1 MARTRLTWSDRS
13 ASPAPALP
21 VEPGGGGHPASRPD
35 PDPGPNGDTS
45 SWAEDP
51 TKGPYP
57 NGPHPALPG
66 TEAPQGHPITDP
78 AHYFPAGVGKQAA
91 AMLQAAVQQ
100 KAAKCIRLA
109 EVVLGKTAS
118 WSQVEDQA
126 LDFMNLS
133 ERQLQATAERLG
145 NFTLTEGR
153 KAEDAPADEKPAE
166 EAKKAGEDEPK
177 DEKPVDEKKAGEDAD
192 KDEDAGDTA
201 AKKAAYY
208 AKKANYWGRL
218 ASLAGEVIAG
228 DVPEAFKKQWDK
240 GGDKDEKK
248 DEKPADEKKDEG
260 DDKAKKE
267 AAEAEALL
275 ASMLADPKLASTDD
289 DEDDALL
296 ASMLEEEAKKA
307 GGDKPADE
315 KPWEDGAE
323 KKAELDMSEESLLAG
338 LLGGPAPE
346 ADAVADDFLFE
357 DDDPMGL
364 MDTSLDM
371 GDLSSDDMNTLYGNS
386 HFAGE
391 EPAKADEEKAKK
403 EASARRVA
411 SAAKQVPQPRTA
423 SAGVRVLG
431 GTPQRQNTSE
441 VADLSKIWETA
452 PDVSGF
458 FR

>member
-1 MARTRLTWSDRS
+1 MARNRLTWSDRS

-166 EAKKAGEDEPK
+166 DEKKAGE
-177 DEKPVDEKKAGEDAD
+177 EKPAEDAPADEKKAGEDT
-192 KDEDAGDTA
+192 DEDEGDTA

-248 DEKPADEKKDEG
+248 DEKKDEG
-260 DDKAKKE
+260 EDKAKKE

-275 ASMLADPKLASTDD
+275 ASMLADPKLAASDD
-289 DEDDALL
+289 DEDEALL

-307 GGDKPADE
+307 GEEKPAEE
-315 KPWEDGAE
+315 KPWEKESD
-323 KKAELDMSEESLLAG
+323 KKADLDMSEESLLAG

-391 EPAKADEEKAKK
+391 EAPAEEKKDEAKK

-411 SAAKQVPQPRTA
+411 SVAKQVPQPRTA
-423 SAGVRVLG
+423 STGVRALG
-431 GTPQRQNTSE
+431 GTPQRQATSE